1 MIWLHVTGVLL
12 GVGLVSFASGARA
25 SDVENGGVLA
35 KRWCADC
42 HVVSA
47 DQTRGNPDVP
57 TFVSIGK
64 RPDFDA
70 EKTAQFLL
78 TPHPI
83 MPNMSLTRKE
93 AADLAAYI
101 AAQAR

>member
-1 MIWLHVTGVLL
+1 MIRLHVFGVLL
-12 GVGLVSFASGARA
+12 GAGLVSFASGARA
-25 SDVENGGVLA
+25 SDAENGGVLA
-35 KRWCADC
+35 KRWCAAC

-47 DQTRGNPDVP
+47 DQTRGNADAP
-57 TFVSIGK
+57 TFASIGK
-64 RPDFDA
+64 RPNFDA

-83 MPNMSLTRKE
+83 MPNMSLTRNE
-93 AADLAAYI
+93 TADLAAYI